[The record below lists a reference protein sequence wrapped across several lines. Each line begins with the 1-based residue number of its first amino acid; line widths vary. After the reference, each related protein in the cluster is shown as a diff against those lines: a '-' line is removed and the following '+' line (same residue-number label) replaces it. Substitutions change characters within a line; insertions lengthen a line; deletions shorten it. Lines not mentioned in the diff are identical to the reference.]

1 MHLHEMTTT
10 HSDILRPYQQDIKMR
25 IFDTWRVLKSIMVQ
39 MPTGTG
45 KTHLLAAVIYDWL
58 KGERGKS
65 VWIVA
70 HRRELVEQIEETVA
84 RYGMKPK
91 NGVVKVMSIQ
101 WLSRHWKDVKDEK
114 PGLIVIDE
122 AHHAL
127 AETYQELW
135 LRYPEAKKLGMTA
148 TPCRLNRKG
157 FTDLFDTL
165 ITSDSIVDFIRQGW
179 LSPFDYVSIRPDSED
194 QKLIDG
200 LERRGADGDF
210 QVKEMDT
217 VLNKRPTIERLYES
231 VRQYAYGKKGIV
243 YAVSISHAR
252 NIATY
257 YKEYGMNAIA
267 IDSKTPAKLRKQL
280 VEDFRQGKIQVL
292 VNVDVFSEG
301 FDCPDVEFVQLARPT
316 LSLAKYLQQVG
327 RGLRKTRV
335 KESCMIIDNVGLYR
349 LFGLPTAYRDWQAMF
364 EGRLAGKG
372 YLTANARN
380 VSYMA
385 AGQVKD
391 ETLNADGLLETI
403 VSHGQLMDYLQNGSF
418 LFDNNASQAEA
429 LKPYKDRQTGLWG
442 LKMGQIITAKAQ
454 YRTVFDVKDNFAAV
468 GFEDNRVGIVDG
480 NGNIRMKLN
489 RYRYIKFLPD
499 DIVAVTDNTG
509 HTFYIDL
516 KTAKLYNRKPEVLKY
531 GRIEMLRVGMVY
543 YSRTKN
549 VYKSPLGINSFGLV
563 PRGFYLRI
571 YTSLTDNCKFRHI
584 DSEDA
589 FLHQDCVCILANDE
603 EEYYGFCGELVD
615 GSIVITDGKGNY
627 YHAMDGKEKQYIA
640 CEHPKTQDED
650 FDVAVSRL
658 KAEAEARAAKIK
670 ADHQR
675 EKEKKQQMR
684 LAKIQDA
691 VPFQSGLKWGLR
703 AGSRVI
709 VPPIYRSIQNPVGN
723 YCVVETNP
731 RQWGIIRLD
740 GKVVVEARY
749 TNVEISNGGTARL
762 TVFPGITKTVN
773 LK

>member
-1 MHLHEMTTT
+1 MDMLSPDKHLRNYQKDMLGQ
-10 HSDILRPYQQDIKMR
+10 ILKAW
-25 IFDTWRVLKSIMVQ
+25 TVHKNVMVQ

-45 KTHLLAAVIYDWL
+45 KTHLLSSLVNKEL
-58 KGERGKS
+58 RTRNNKPC

-70 HRRELVEQIEETVA
+70 HRRELVEQIEKTVA
-84 RYGMKPK
+84 RYGIPQKDER
-91 NGVVKVMSIQ
+91 VKVMSIQ
-101 WLSRHWKDVKDEK
+101 WLSRHWNDMRDER
-114 PGLIVIDE
+114 PSLIVIDE

-127 AETYQELW
+127 AETNQELW

-179 LSPFDYVSIRPDSED
+179 LSPFDYVSIRLGSED
-194 QKLIDG
+194 QRLIDC
-200 LERRGADGDF
+200 LEKRGADGDF
-210 QVKEMDT
+210 QVKEMDA
-217 VLNKRPTIERLYES
+217 VLNRRPSIERLYES
-231 VRQYAYGKKGIV
+231 VRQYANGKKGIV

-252 NIATY
+252 NIAEY
-257 YKEYGMNAIA
+257 YKGHGMNAVA
-267 IDSKTPAKLRKQL
+267 IDSKTPAKERKRL
-280 VEDFRQGKIQVL
+280 VEDFRQDGIQVL

-301 FDCPDVEFVQLARPT
+301 FDCPDVEFVQMARPT

-327 RGLRKTRV
+327 RGLRKTDG
-335 KESCMIIDNVGLYR
+335 KETCMLIDNVGLYR
-349 LFGLPTAYRDWQAMF
+349 LFGLPTAYWDWQAMF

-380 VSYMA
+380 VSCMA
-385 AGQVKD
+385 AGQLKD

-403 VSHGQLMDYLQNGSF
+403 VSHGQLMDYLQSGSSR
-418 LFDNNASQAEA
+418 FDNDTSQAEA
-429 LKPYKDRQTGLWG
+429 LKPYKDRQSGLWG
-442 LKMGQIITAKAQ
+442 LKQGQTITTRAQ

-468 GFEDNRVGIVDG
+468 RFEDNRVGIVDG
-480 NGNIRMKLN
+480 KGNIRMKLN

-499 DIVAVTDNTG
+499 DIGAVTDNTG

-516 KTAKLYNRKPEVLKY
+516 KTAKLYNGKPEVLKY
-531 GRIEMLRVGMVY
+531 GRIEMLRVGMLY
-543 YSRTKN
+543 YSRTKH
-549 VYKSPLGINSFGLV
+549 VYKSPLGINSFDLV

-571 YTSLTDNCKFRHI
+571 YTGLADNCKFRHI

-589 FLHQDCVCILANDE
+589 FLHQDCVCILADDE
-603 EEYYGFCGELVD
+603 EEYYGFCGELAD

-658 KAEAEARAAKIK
+658 KAEAEARAAKMK